1 MSSEVEQSCILT
13 HTRAKLLCHSTVVMP
28 TTQLLQL
35 LGVIHPAVV
44 NTAMSAAD
52 TAILWR
58 AAVIATLCLVL
69 WLTGWVRVW
78 IPTIVLWIATP
89 LLLGTIAPQFGIVH
103 VLQWSIDP
111 VLALFLAGFAFA
123 GAARTCGVDDAI
135 ARQALRVSRGSPRHL
150 IVAAALSTV
159 LLAMWMSNVAA
170 AALMLNAF
178 KPIWGREP
186 VTSGL
191 RRALLLA
198 IALAAD
204 LGGMA
209 TPVGTGANGIALAA
223 VEATRS
229 VTFLHWMVF
238 GVPIAFGMTGAAIVL
253 VLRRFQLSS
262 DFDSIVIAADPTT
275 PSHRSPV
282 WLSLIFA
289 ATILLW
295 LTAPWHHIP
304 EWCVALAAVVM
315 LVLTR
320 LLGWREIAA
329 LDWGTLLLVAGGIGL
344 GALLEQSGLVSEL
357 ASRLPLVGVPR
368 VALLFGLCLVS
379 ALLSALM
386 SNTATA
392 ALLIPLA
399 ATVSAAPSTAILV
412 AIAASL
418 GMPFVISTPP
428 NAMAVSSGLRAT
440 DLLWPGLILMLSGC
454 ALVAL
459 TGPWILSLAGI
470 P

>member
-1 MSSEVEQSCILT
+1 MNSTPVFCDTRLILL
-13 HTRAKLLCHSTVVMP
+13 RHSTVVM
-28 TTQLLQL
+28 TTMNLHGMT
-35 LGVIHPAVV
+35 GVILPAVV
-44 NTAMSAAD
+44 GAAMSAAG
-52 TAILWR
+52 AGIPLR
-58 AAVIATLCLVL
+58 AAVIATLCLIL

-78 IPTIVLWIATP
+78 IPTLVLWIATP
-89 LLLGTIAPQFGIVH
+89 LLLGTIAPRFGIIH

-123 GAARTCGVDDAI
+123 AAARTCGVDDAI
-135 ARQALRVSRGSPRHL
+135 ARHALRVSHGSPPHL
-150 IVAAALSTV
+150 VVAAALSTV

-178 KPIWGREP
+178 KPIWSREP
-186 VTSGL
+186 IGSAL
-191 RRALLLA
+191 RRALLLG

-223 VEATRS
+223 VAATRS

-238 GVPIAFGMTGAAIVL
+238 GVPLAFGMTGAAVVL

-262 DFDSIVIAADPTT
+262 ASGSVVIAADRQTA
-275 PSHRSPV
+275 SHRSPF

-289 ATILLW
+289 GTILLW
-295 LTAPWHHIP
+295 LTAPLHHIP
-304 EWCVALAAVVM
+304 EWRVAFGAVAL
-315 LVLTR
+315 LVLAR
-320 LLGWREIAA
+320 LISWRELVA

-344 GALLEQSGLVSEL
+344 GSLLEKSGLVSEL
-357 ASRLPLVGVPR
+357 ASRLPLAGLPR
-368 VALLFGLCLVS
+368 VVLLFGLCFVS
-379 ALLSALM
+379 ALMSALM

-399 ATVSAAPSTAILV
+399 ATVSTAPSTAILV

-428 NAMAVSSGLRAT
+428 NAMAVSSGLRTT

-459 TGPWILSLAGI
+459 TGPWILGMVGI